1 MPIEPLTADEE
12 ASLSQYH
19 LGGPEEPSIL
29 GRIGRQAGNA
39 PSDIFN
45 DLSRLLYNVGVASPE
60 STQAP
65 EVPKPFD
72 IPPPTSLG
80 QSAVDIGASM
90 ARALPLILGGET
102 AGEGVAELLGAAPTA
117 AKIIGS
123 AVGFGGQGLTESPEQ
138 AALQTTLGAGFR
150 AADFLPL
157 RYKAPLALGIG
168 AVTGAASYYQDDNA
182 TKAAGVGLVNA
193 ALPFILK
200 GRTEDVIDKS
210 RAEVPA
216 PGAPMAGASIPPQGD
231 LFPTLTPSTPPPRV
245 ATLQQANFLQNLF
258 TPEAHQPFLFTPP
271 GSLVREPTFT
281 EREALLYAQGR
292 TPAPTTPAVPAPH
305 GPTPPLPEQ
314 PLLQLGRPEGSLI
327 RNPLLSGLEARQ
339 AANLQPPEGALIP
352 SVSITTEEALRGTAG
367 FKEPPSPRGFRLSG
381 DPELDL
387 TTGVRDT
394 RPDMLPPQDQ
404 PNLFAPPG
412 SLTREPTFSAGE
424 AGNFADVARRRATRP
439 PEGSLIREASFTPNE
454 INRVLEA
461 RKLRNQPPALLSP
474 PPPPSPAKPMTQ
486 LEQIMA
492 QVEANRKRAEAMAQ
506 NVDTT
511 INASRE
517 VQADTI
523 LHPADGEMAQ
533 KAAAQIN
540 ARLEGVQEGA
550 GDKPAQMLFTDLT
563 PGNETTLSVPVG
575 STVADLRQ
583 AVVAKRAEYAA
594 KEPLPPLTL
603 KGAPPSARP
612 TGYRKAVRFRGETFE
627 GATHEESIAKLAKRF
642 PNYRESSRKTEPI
655 QHGYITPEGKF
666 EQNLLNIAR
675 AEEQKAAP
683 KPPPA
688 KPVATLQPKAEAPTP
703 PELPP
708 NFFKEMAILEN
719 QLQSQAKRV
728 FDMSNGVYGKL
739 TAEGMSA
746 NRAFLKELEQRYD
759 SMSAQAKSVREA
771 KEAAAAKPP
780 PPVESKAAAVT
791 PTPPALKGPELPVPT
806 VTRSKD
812 FATEG
817 TYEVTFPS
825 GNTTK
830 IFRDPENGWWYDQKD
845 IGSKEGPPLPLS
857 TESKKDALQALAKR
871 EAKVAAPSTIATLQ
885 EEIAKAAA
893 KIKAKVEGANVK
905 LGETTY
911 KIRKQGDTWYYEDQ
925 PLSKTKQGAVKQLKQ
940 LHAASTSQAPSLEK
954 AQEQLAEAA
963 EGQYQAG
970 DKVLVNF
977 AGDWEAGTIQTA
989 NAETGIHQVRLED
1002 GSVVDVRDAKIKSMA
1017 VQGKFEATR
1026 ESEIK
1031 QIGSLEDF
1039 RKLEKDNLAKSKGM
1053 KRAFKPGEAGAIPLD
1068 VAVRISRYVV
1078 APIAGAA
1085 IGAAMSDQDHR
1096 LSGAVK
1102 GAIALGGAAILGPR
1116 IFALLAEGHPD
1127 INVPSSYPAALK
1139 ETVTSIRKVSKFK
1152 EAVTRARTTGTAS
1165 GADKVALFF
1174 DKYLFTNIE
1183 TVRAIMKSHGEIN
1196 ALAKLFHLALPV
1208 LTRTQKGGLNDFE
1221 QKLVSDYFEG
1231 KVPQV
1236 EFEAKMGDA
1245 EVAQAAT
1252 TARQVVTALQKVTV
1266 KGINDPKLKS
1276 VIEGSYDKY
1285 LTTSYRIFTDKKY
1298 FPTDEQVMKV
1308 VSEMKDQR
1316 SPLDVRFRL
1325 VQEELKTLKENHA
1338 LYHSNKIGESIAKLL
1353 FRKDDLTA
1361 AYQDALGIY
1370 TDPIERIISTTTKL
1384 LGPAR
1389 SAAFFNEVAG
1399 GISDTGLKYAYTEW
1413 EMGNTLELLRQQKSA
1428 AALSGDTS
1436 KIATLQSQIE
1446 VLSGYVW
1453 DSKNEAHG
1461 RLSEHFIAPKMHDAL
1476 AQKDLLL
1483 AESNSYVAKHLRDAT
1498 TLFKYNK
1505 TVLSP
1510 LQFSR
1515 QIMNV
1520 PLLGVMSRT
1529 GPGDWIGA
1537 FNALRDPAERAFL
1550 DRIGVSS
1557 GDIVSGMLQH
1567 DLNHLLRG
1575 NLDKFS
1581 LTNPLVGGLQKWQ
1594 NIWRTP
1600 DLVVRVAAFR
1610 KQYQQMLDA
1619 IPANLSESERAI
1631 AVQKA
1636 ENAAIDFTN
1645 RYTMNYEVIPP
1656 GVRIFSNLPFANQF
1670 LTWMFE
1676 LTRITKNLGYD
1687 AIVKKDPYAMGV
1699 LAGFGSVPF
1708 AMQAASEAMLSPQD
1722 RKDWDKVKGLLPDYA
1737 KSNFVWVTHRDAQG
1751 HFHYI
1756 NFTGLLIHDSYL
1768 KMMRDVM
1775 AGDRKAFAADNPI
1788 FGWENTPLLN
1798 IATNQISGED
1808 IHSGQKFHSAGDR
1821 LDSIRRDF
1829 APPLLGTDL
1838 DKFVQAITPNAQG
1851 GLGLTDI
1858 RTGQTASI
1866 GSMLES
1872 YLTATRAYT
1881 TDLGALERRAYY
1893 AAKAD
1898 IDDNRA
1904 QLSRI
1909 LHSNARA
1916 DVKQRAM
1923 DQFRF
1928 TTKQTMMELLRQ
1940 IRPELQQ

>member
-1 MPIEPLTADEE
+1 MIEPLTTDEE

-45 DLSRLLYNVGVASPE
+45 DLSRLLYNVGIASPE

-72 IPPPTSLG
+72 IPAPTSLG
-80 QSAVDIGASM
+80 QSAVDVGASM

-157 RYKAPLALGIG
+157 RYKAPLAFGIG
-168 AVTGAASYYQDDNA
+168 AVTGAASYYQDENA

-216 PGAPMAGASIPPQGD
+216 PGAPMAGASIPAQGD

-271 GSLVREPTFT
+271 GSLIREPTFT

-292 TPAPTTPAVPAPH
+292 TPAPTTPAVPLPQ

-424 AGNFADVARRRATRP
+424 AGNFADIARRRAIRP

-461 RKLRNQPPALLSP
+461 RKLRNQPPELLSP
-474 PPPPSPAKPMTQ
+474 PPPPSPEKPMSQ

-511 INASRE
+511 INASRD
-517 VQADTI
+517 VRPDTI
-523 LHPADGEMAQ
+523 LHPNDGEMAQ
-533 KAAAQIN
+533 KAAAQIG

-575 STVADLRQ
+575 SSVADLRQ
-583 AVVAKRAEYAA
+583 AVIAKRAEYAA
-594 KEPLPPLTL
+594 KEPLPPLSL

-612 TGYRKAVRFRGETFE
+612 TGYRKAVKFRGETFE
-627 GATHEESIAKLAKRF
+627 GATHEDAIKKLEARF

-675 AEEQKAAP
+675 AEEKKAA
-683 KPPPA
+683 PPA
-688 KPVATLQPKAEAPTP
+688 KPVATLQPKAEAPAP

-708 NFFKEMAILEN
+708 NFFKDMAILEN

-728 FDMSNGVYGKL
+728 FDMSNGMYGKL

-759 SMSAQAKSVREA
+759 AMSAQAKSVREA

-780 PPVESKAAAVT
+780 PPVESKAKAVT
-791 PTPPALKGPELPVPT
+791 PTPPALK
-806 VTRSKD
+806 
-812 FATEG
+812 AA
-817 TYEVTFPS
+817 
-825 GNTTK
+825 
-830 IFRDPENGWWYDQKD
+830 DP
-845 IGSKEGPPLPLS
+845 
-857 TESKKDALQALAKR
+857 
-871 EAKVAAPSTIATLQ
+871 IATLQ

-940 LHAASTSQAPSLEK
+940 LHAASTSEAPSLEN
-954 AQEQLAEAA
+954 AQEKLAEAA

-1002 GSVVDVRDAKIKSMA
+1002 GSIVDVRDSKIKSMA

-1039 RKLEKDNLAKSKGM
+1039 RKLEKDNLAKSRGM
-1053 KRAFKPGEAGAIPLD
+1053 KRAFKPGEAGAIPLP
-1068 VAVRISRYVV
+1068 VAVAISRYVV
-1078 APIAGAA
+1078 APVVGAA

-1139 ETVTSIRKVSKFK
+1139 ETVTSIRKASKFE
-1152 EAVTRARTTGTAS
+1152 EAVTRARTTGSAS

-1174 DKYLFTNIE
+1174 DKYLFSNIE

-1208 LTRTQKGGLNDFE
+1208 LTRAQKGGLNDFE

-1370 TDPIERIISTTTKL
+1370 TDPIERVISTTTKL

-1413 EMGNTLELLRQQKSA
+1413 EMGNTLDQLRQQSASA
-1428 AALSGDTS
+1428 ALAGDTS

-1446 VLSGYVW
+1446 TLNGYVW

-1537 FNALRDPAERAFL
+1537 FKALRDPAEREYL

-1808 IHSGQKFHSAGDR
+1808 IHSGQKFHSIGDR
-1821 LDSIRRDF
+1821 LDSVRRDF

-1838 DKFVQAITPNAQG
+1838 DKFVQSVTPNAQG

-1909 LHSNARA
+1909 LHSNARS